1 MTNHDEFSLPDE
13 LQQLCNSLAVLKPV
27 SSDQQMHEML
37 FAAGRAVGA
46 GKNNLHSESK
56 HSVVRSNGMVTYFAG
71 VGSGLL
77 SAAVMGIV
85 FFNTNRSDS
94 QERIA
99 VQPEPGLQ
107 QDRRGRSEVAVDSQ
121 NQIQSTKNDVSIES
135 LGTPILSADDLD
147 TRGLSPVMRQLV
159 NHQLTFIDK
168 PRGSN
173 SSNSTDA
180 EPTLLKSP
188 RLSPLFEEFL

>member
-13 LQQLCNSLAVLKPV
+13 LQQLCNSLAVLKPA

-37 FAAGRAVGA
+37 FAAGRAFGA
-46 GKNNLHSESK
+46 GKNDLRSESK
-56 HSVVRSNGMVTYFAG
+56 HSVVRSNGIATYFAG

-77 SAAVMGIV
+77 SAAIVSIV
-85 FFNTNRSDS
+85 FFNTNRSDPH
-94 QERIA
+94 ERIA
-99 VQPEPGLQ
+99 AQPQPGIQ
-107 QDRRGRSEVAVDSQ
+107 QDQRGSSEVSVDSQ
-121 NQIQSTKNDVSIES
+121 SQILSTKNDMAIES
-135 LGTPILSADDLD
+135 LGMPVLSADDID

-180 EPTLLKSP
+180 EPTPLKFP
-188 RLSPLFEEFL
+188 RLSPLVEEVL

>member
-13 LQQLCNSLAVLKPV
+13 LQQLCNSLAVLKPA

-56 HSVVRSNGMVTYFAG
+56 HSVVRSNGIMTYFAG

-77 SAAVMGIV
+77 SAAIVGLV
-85 FFNTNRSDS
+85 FFNTNRSDP

-99 VQPEPGLQ
+99 AQPQPGIQLDQ
-107 QDRRGRSEVAVDSQ
+107 RGSSEVTVDSQ
-121 NQIQSTKNDVSIES
+121 DQILSTKNDMAIES
-135 LGTPILSADDLD
+135 LGMPVLSADDID

-168 PRGSN
+168 PRGSDN
-173 SSNSTDA
+173 SKSTDA
-180 EPTLLKSP
+180 EPTPLKFP
-188 RLSPLFEEFL
+188 RLSPLVEEVL

>member
-13 LQQLCNSLAVLKPV
+13 LQQLCDSLAILKPA

-46 GKNNLHSESK
+46 GKHDLHSESK
-56 HSVVRSNGMVTYFAG
+56 HSVDRSNGITTYFAG

-77 SAAVMGIV
+77 SAAIMGIV
-85 FFNTNRSDS
+85 FFNTNRSDP

-99 VQPEPGLQ
+99 TQPQPGIQLDQ
-107 QDRRGRSEVAVDSQ
+107 RGSFEVTVDSQ
-121 NQIQSTKNDVSIES
+121 DRILSTENDMATES
-135 LGTPILSADDLD
+135 LGMPVLSADGID
-147 TRGLSPVMRQLV
+147 TRGLSPVMRQIV

-180 EPTLLKSP
+180 EPTPLKFP
-188 RLSPLFEEFL
+188 QLSPLVEEVL